1 MDLTQD
7 PQMWILDP
15 LLGFLPWIQKWRCV
29 DPGGSRWIRLDPVD
43 FCGFS
48 WIFLSTVKKLEPD
61 FELFG
66 TLENAFPLVV
76 VVLFSFYRCS
86 HDLLLFQIS
95 AQNVVE

>member
-1 MDLTQD
+1 MD
-7 PQMWILDP
+7 P
-15 LLGFLPWIQKWRCV
+15 
-29 DPGGSRWIRLDPVD
+29 PGSG
-43 FCGFS
+43 GFS

-86 HDLLLFQIS
+86 HDLLLTQIS
-95 AQNVVE
+95 ENVVE